1 MLHLPGLLILFVYLL
16 SSRSCS
22 TALCLFGQL
31 SLTNFTRAKSQTV
44 RRLEDAKVQRYQSLL
59 NCILLISQTIPA
71 WAAGPNVFYEVWL
84 VQLFGCGQAISQV
97 SEPQAPTA
105 YDLSARVEHLSLCK
119 KCMKMYERLR
129 KNIRVWCFRIS
140 SAVLDSLVVGGTA
153 QDPPFG
159 LLGCLLGLRL
169 HHQQSSLLR
178 LRLLLRNLHVLTGGW
193 AETTR
198 WNGAQWC
205 TLQRL
210 CCGFRVLGFNSKD
223 FKGIIWHNMACYGM
237 VESWNWSKPIKSPSP
252 RPYLAIHP

>member
-31 SLTNFTRAKSQTV
+31 SLTNFTRANSQTV

-59 NCILLISQTIPA
+59 HFANLTNNPSMSGRSKRILWSLA
-71 WAAGPNVFYEVWL
+71 GAAVWL
-84 VQLFGCGQAISQV
+84 WPSNQSSQWA
-97 SEPQAPTA
+97 SSTYGLRPKCTGI
-105 YDLSARVEHLSLCK
+105 EHLSLCK
-119 KCMKMYERLR
+119 KCMKDWEQNRT
-129 KNIRVWCFRIS
+129 NIRVWCFRIS

-178 LRLLLRNLHVLTGGW
+178 LRLLLRNLHVLV
-193 AETTR
+193 AELR
-198 WNGAQWC
+198 RLDEMVHNGAHFSAC
-205 TLQRL
+205 VAVLECLASIQRI
-210 CCGFRVLGFNSKD
+210 SK
-223 FKGIIWHNMACYGM
+223 A
-237 VESWNWSKPIKSPSP
+237 
-252 RPYLAIHP
+252 